1 MPQKESDIISIRVR
15 SDIKKLFYDI
25 SERNQLS
32 NNELFTK
39 LIQQYHA
46 SEDGKRFIDLQRAHE
61 QLTATCQ
68 LLEKQLFDVFTEYN
82 DSLQAVM
89 HEHGDVAKLEEQNR
103 KLQALVLE
111 QQDQLSEKDHVI
123 QEQKELLDYLTVEVE
138 KMMNSGQEDDDG
150 DSQHS

>member
-1 MPQKESDIISIRVR
+1 
-15 SDIKKLFYDI
+15 
-25 SERNQLS
+25 
-32 NNELFTK
+32 
-39 LIQQYHA
+39 
-46 SEDGKRFIDLQRAHE
+46 
-61 QLTATCQ
+61 
-68 LLEKQLFDVFTEYN
+68 
-82 DSLQAVM
+82 M

>member
-1 MPQKESDIISIRVR
+1 MTSTENDVLSIRVR
-15 SDIKKLFYDI
+15 SDIKQLFYEL
-25 SERNQLS
+25 SKRNQMTQ
-32 NNELFTK
+32 NEMFTK
-39 LIQQYHA
+39 LLQQYQVGK
-46 SEDGKRFIDLQRAHE
+46 DGKRFVDLQRAHE

-82 DSLQAVM
+82 DSLQAIQN
-89 HEHGDVAKLEEQNR
+89 ESGDAVKLEEQNR

-111 QQDQLSEKDHVI
+111 QQDQLREKDHVI

-150 DSQHS
+150 NS

>member
-1 MPQKESDIISIRVR
+1 MTSTENDVLSIRVR
-15 SDIKKLFYDI
+15 SDIKQLFY
-25 SERNQLS
+25 ELAKRNQMTQ
-32 NNELFTK
+32 NEMFTK
-39 LIQQYHA
+39 LLQQYQA
-46 SEDGKRFIDLQRAHE
+46 GKDGKRFVDLQRAHE

-82 DSLQAVM
+82 DSLQAIQN
-89 HEHGDVAKLEEQNR
+89 ESGDAVKLEEQNR

-111 QQDQLSEKDHVI
+111 QQDQLREKDHVI

-150 DSQHS
+150 NS